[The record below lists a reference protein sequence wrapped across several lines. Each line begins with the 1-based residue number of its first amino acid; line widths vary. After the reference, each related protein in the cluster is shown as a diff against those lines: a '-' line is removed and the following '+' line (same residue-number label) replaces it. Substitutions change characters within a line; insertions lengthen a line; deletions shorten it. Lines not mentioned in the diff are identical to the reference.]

1 MSEETI
7 CAILKLFHSEI
18 RSMINYI
25 QLNQPIDGINKIIDD
40 KILHGIH
47 YFIHLPSTKKKY
59 FNIFMILVVL
69 VMLIY
74 DRSFINIYPLLF
86 KITPISQFI
95 QKYKLKSTFSLESFQ
110 VVLHI
115 DTTSQ
120 DRKSTRLNS
129 SHALTSRMPSSA

>member
-1 MSEETI
+1 MIRFYKVFIISYI
-7 CAILKLFHSEI
+7 FH
-18 RSMINYI
+18 
-25 QLNQPIDGINKIIDD
+25 QP
-40 KILHGIH
+40 
-47 YFIHLPSTKKKY
+47 KKKY

-115 DTTSQ
+115 DTTSHNIEDNCPQ
-120 DRKSTRLNS
+120 NDYVDMCVKVKKKLHYGDLKLSIIPWSQIRIWWIETPVI
-129 SHALTSRMPSSA
+129 MVV